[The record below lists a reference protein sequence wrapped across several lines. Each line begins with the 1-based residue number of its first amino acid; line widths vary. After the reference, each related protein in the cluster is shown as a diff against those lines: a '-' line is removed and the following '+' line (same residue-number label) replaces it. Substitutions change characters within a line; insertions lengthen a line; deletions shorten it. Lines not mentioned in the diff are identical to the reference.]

1 MSLKS
6 FQSEI
11 QDICAR
17 ELARQRGQASGT
29 LASRNIHSKKT
40 QIVEDSN
47 IVVEASQSRDA
58 GVEDEVEAVLVL
70 YFHQHVV
77 HSLNSSQ
84 TLLSIHDYDR
94 ARTSVAQLITG
105 RKGEYIFHIGCRPP
119 HASLFAEESVDEATG
134 WSGVPRTDV
143 EVTSLQSSVKRVVEE
158 LGGKVCALFIYRQHE
173 FISNRY
179 PFFSKLLTATIHV
192 QLYYYDYLHPALN
205 WFLRSAA
212 LLLATLIRASLQ
224 HSEF

>member
-11 QDICAR
+11 QEIHAR

-29 LASRNIHSKKT
+29 LTSRNIHSKK
-40 QIVEDSN
+40 ILEESN
-47 IVVEASQSRDA
+47 IVVEPPPSRDA

-70 YFHQHVV
+70 YFHQHVA

-84 TLLSIHDYDR
+84 ALLSIHDYDR
-94 ARTSVAQLITG
+94 ARTSIAQLITG
-105 RKGEYIFHIGCRPP
+105 RKGEYIFRIGCRPP
-119 HASLFAEESVDEATG
+119 HASLFFEENADDATG

-158 LGGKVCALFIYRQHE
+158 LGGKVCGSFIHRQHD

-192 QLYYYDYLHPALN
+192 QLYCYDYLHPVL
-205 WFLRSAA
+205 S
-212 LLLATLIRASLQ
+212 
-224 HSEF
+224 